1 MFARLPSIIYFILS
15 IALLAVA
22 TSTDSGPTVTVTVTA
37 PATTPTSVDEC
48 DSGEAQ
54 CCASVVPV
62 RCYR

>member
-1 MFARLPSIIYFILS
+1 MFSRTYGATCIVFF